1 MLANPSHWYQR
12 SGSSLVTT
20 TVETTLSVSS
30 GASAGWLFPVVE
42 PELLAAVVQ
51 VRALF
56 TLTGPQNNV
65 NCYLRLGNT
74 VLANAAAWDSTLP
87 SPFDTG
93 IGGGVVTFTVPFRAL
108 WNAISRGTIGGVE
121 LRMVDTGGF
130 TRSVSNV
137 QLDYT
142 LAVQQY
148 PTSGTIAVGA
158 NTLQQTTWTAQTN
171 GEVQFGRWLQEYT
184 RVPSSGLIEVG
195 AATNEGTIY
204 ATNGLVVVGGNTRS
218 QVNWPTRGQ
227 VAFGLKT
234 TDKNRYVVP
243 LRLKAAK
250 VTQDV
255 GWMWIPVY
263 LQLPVDDH
271 VADWPWEFYYPDG
284 RKIPFMIRNRVGHQV
299 RALVYMRP
307 SVTTAQD
314 FFVRVG

>member
-1 MLANPSHWYQR
+1 
-12 SGSSLVTT
+12 
-20 TVETTLSVSS
+20 
-30 GASAGWLFPVVE
+30 
-42 PELLAAVVQ
+42 
-51 VRALF
+51 
-56 TLTGPQNNV
+56 
-65 NCYLRLGNT
+65 
-74 VLANAAAWDSTLP
+74 
-87 SPFDTG
+87 
-93 IGGGVVTFTVPFRAL
+93 VPFRAL

-121 LRMVDTGGF
+121 LRMVDTIGG
-130 TRSVSNV
+130 TRTVSNV

-142 LAVQQY
+142 LAVQRY
-148 PTSGTIAVGA
+148 PTSGTIAVDA
-158 NTLQQTTWTAQTN
+158 KTFQQTTWSAQTN
-171 GEVQFGRWLQEYT
+171 GLVQFGSRPIEYT
-184 RVPSSGLIEVG
+184 KAPTSGLIEVG
-195 AATNEGTIY
+195 GATKEGTIY
-204 ATNGLVVVGGNTRS
+204 ATSGLVVVGGNTRS
-218 QVNWPTRGQ
+218 QANWPTRGQ
-227 VAFGLKT
+227 VTLGLKT

>member
-1 MLANPSHWYQR
+1 MLTSPSHWYQR

-42 PELLAAVVQ
+42 PEMLAAVVQ

-93 IGGGVVTFTVPFRAL
+93 LGGGVVTFTVPFRAL

-121 LRMVDTGGF
+121 LRMVDTIGG
-130 TRSVSNV
+130 TRTVSNV

-142 LAVQQY
+142 LAVQRY
-148 PTSGTIAVGA
+148 ATSGTIAVDA
-158 NTLQQTTWTAQTN
+158 KTFQQTTWLAQTN
-171 GEVQFGRWLQEYT
+171 GLVQFGSRPIEYT
-184 RVPSSGLIEVG
+184 RAPTTGLIEFG
-195 AATNEGTIY
+195 GATNEGTIY
-204 ATNGLVVVGGNTRS
+204 ATSGLVVVGGNTRS
-218 QVNWPTRGQ
+218 QANWPTRGQ